1 MASLTL
7 NPLRLA
13 RAPLSLRP
21 YRLISTRT
29 SPILSCLLANSFQ
42 TPRQPTRLI
51 LGLHPKPFSLSSRL
65 NATHRDHRPGKNG
78 PPRPPRRSG
87 LGFFTSLRRFL
98 DGIPPSFVVY
108 GIMALNGIVFA
119 GWWVAIDA
127 LKRTR
132 DQTLYKFM
140 AENFTSSKMNYE
152 AGRWWT
158 ALTSCFSHQSFSHIL
173 FNGMTFYFMAPAVAS
188 ILGTSS
194 FLFLYL
200 GGGIFSSLFSHTLS
214 TLPQSSYKSTHQI
227 SSVGASGAI
236 FSIISFFTCL
246 SPRTTFLLFG
256 IVPCPAWGVVAGTIA
271 YDGYNSWRESKG
283 QKGIGNTDGLA
294 HIGGVVAGAVYFVL
308 KMRGLRV

>member
-1 MASLTL
+1 MWRRRPRATTMASLTL

-13 RAPLSLRP
+13 RAPLALRP

-29 SPILSCLLANSFQ
+29 SPILPCLRANSFQ

-127 LKRTR
+127 LVRMNTVYLHIHALTFDHWVQKRTR

-152 AGRWWT
+152 AGRW
-158 ALTSCFSHQSFSHIL
+158 
-173 FNGMTFYFMAPAVAS
+173 
-188 ILGTSS
+188 
-194 FLFLYL
+194 
-200 GGGIFSSLFSHTLS
+200 
-214 TLPQSSYKSTHQI
+214 
-227 SSVGASGAI
+227 SV
-236 FSIISFFTCL
+236 
-246 SPRTTFLLFG
+246 PPHH
-256 IVPCPAWGVVAGTIA
+256 VP
-271 YDGYNSWRESKG
+271 
-283 QKGIGNTDGLA
+283 
-294 HIGGVVAGAVYFVL
+294 
-308 KMRGLRV
+308 